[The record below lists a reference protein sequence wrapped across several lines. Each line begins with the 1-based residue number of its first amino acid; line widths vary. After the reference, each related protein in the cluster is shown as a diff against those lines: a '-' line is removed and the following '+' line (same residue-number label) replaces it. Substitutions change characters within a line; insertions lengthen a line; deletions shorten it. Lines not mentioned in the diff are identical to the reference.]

1 MTTVGSC
8 GKAARM
14 AEGAIESVCHSQIS
28 SARLGRPEGN
38 GGQEADSKSS
48 KLTGKDDGKDQVG
61 NHPELRVEAEV
72 NRAEGRKLDALTCL
86 CHRSSS

>member
-1 MTTVGSC
+1 M
-8 GKAARM
+8 
-14 AEGAIESVCHSQIS
+14 ESVCHSQIS

-48 KLTGKDDGKDQVG
+48 KQTRKDVGEVQVG
-61 NHPELRVEAEV
+61 NHPELRIEAEV
-72 NRAEGRKLDALTCL
+72 NRTEGRKLDALTCL